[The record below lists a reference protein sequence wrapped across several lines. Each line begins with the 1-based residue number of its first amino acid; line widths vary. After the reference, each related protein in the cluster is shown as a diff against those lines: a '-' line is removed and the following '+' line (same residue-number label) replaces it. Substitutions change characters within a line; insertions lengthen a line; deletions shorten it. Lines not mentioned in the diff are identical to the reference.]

1 MPATYAASTELD
13 AVNQILSSVGQA
25 PVTTLDLQNPEVAI
39 VLTTLREVNKQV
51 QAEGWNYNVERGY
64 EFTPDSTTKHIA
76 YPTNVLQLDTTK
88 YKHRDDFDP
97 VRRDGKFYD
106 RLKHTYEWDDTIEAD
121 VTWLFEFEDIP
132 PAIQLYIT
140 ARAARL
146 AANKMVGDTTLFQLL
161 QEQEIQTRAA
171 ALEYDCN
178 QADYSI
184 FGWRDGE
191 NYYNNYQPFHA
202 LIR

>member
-88 YKHRDDFDP
+88 QKHRDDFDP
-97 VRRDGKFYD
+97 VRRNGKFYD
-106 RLKHTYEWDDTIEAD
+106 RLKHTYEWDDVIEAD
-121 VTWLFEFEDIP
+121 VTWLFEFEDVP

-161 QEQEIQTRAA
+161 QEQELQTRAA

-178 QADYSI
+178 QGDYSI

-191 NYYNNYQPFHA
+191 NHYNNYQPFHA

>member
-25 PVTTLDLQNPEVAI
+25 PVTTLNLQNPEVAI
-39 VLTTLREVNKQV
+39 VLTTLREVNRQV
-51 QAEGWNYNVERGY
+51 QAEGWNFNVERGY
-64 EFTPDSTTKHIA
+64 PFTPDSVTKHIK
-76 YPTNVLQLDTTK
+76 YPSNVLQLDTNT
-88 YKHRDDFDP
+88 YEHRDDFQP

-106 RLKHTYEWDDTIEAD
+106 KYKHTYEWDKAIEAD
-121 VTWLFEFEDIP
+121 VTWLCDFEDVP

-140 ARAARL
+140 ARAARM
-146 AANKMVGDTTLFQLL
+146 AANKMVGDTGLFQLL
-161 QEQEIQTRAA
+161 QEQEVQTKAA
-171 ALEYDCN
+171 AIEYDCN

-184 FGWRDGE
+184 FGWHDGE
-191 NYYNNYQPFHA
+191 NYYNNYQPYNA

>member
-88 YKHRDDFDP
+88 SKHRDDFDP

-106 RLKHTYEWDDTIEAD
+106 RLKHTYEWDNAIEAD
-121 VTWLFEFEDIP
+121 VTWLFEFEDVP

-161 QEQEIQTRAA
+161 QEQELQTRAA

-202 LIR
+202 LMR

>member
-1 MPATYAASTELD
+1 MPAPYAASTELD

-51 QAEGWNYNVERGY
+51 QAEGWNFNIERGVK
-64 EFTPDSTTKHIA
+64 FPPDASTKEIK
-76 YPTNVLQLDTTK
+76 YPTDVLQLDTTTAT
-88 YKHRDDFDP
+88 HRDEYNP
-97 VRRDGKFYD
+97 VRRNGKFYD
-106 RLKHTYEWDDTIEAD
+106 KTKHTFKWDKTIEAD
-121 VTWLFEFEDIP
+121 VTKLFDFEDVP

-146 AANKMVGDTTLFQLL
+146 ASNKMVGDTTLYQLL

-178 QADYSI
+178 QADHSI
-184 FGWRDGE
+184 FGWREGE
-191 NYYNNYQPFHA
+191 NFYNNFQPFHA
-202 LIR
+202 LMR

>member
-51 QAEGWNYNVERGY
+51 QAEGWNFNVERGY
-64 EFTPDSTTKHIA
+64 QFNPDASTKEIV
-76 YPTNVLQLDTTK
+76 YPTNVLQLDTYTPT
-88 YKHRDDFDP
+88 HRDDFKP
-97 VRRDGKFYD
+97 VRRNGKFYD
-106 RLKHTYEWDDTIEAD
+106 KLKHTYQWDNAIEAD
-121 VTWLFEFEDIP
+121 VTWLFEFEDVP

-146 AANKMVGDTTLFQLL
+146 ASNKMVGDTTLFQLL

-184 FGWRDGE
+184 FGWREGE
-191 NYYNNYQPFHA
+191 NYYNNYQPYHA

>member
-51 QAEGWNYNVERGY
+51 QAEGWNFNVERGY
-64 EFTPDSTTKHIA
+64 TFSPDASTKEIK
-76 YPTNVLQLDTTK
+76 YPTNVLQLDLDTNV
-88 YKHRDDFDP
+88 YKDQYNP

-106 RLKHTYEWDDTIEAD
+106 KFNHTYQWDNEIQAD
-121 VTWLFEFEDIP
+121 VTWLFEFEDVP

-146 AANKMVGDTTLFQLL
+146 ASNKMVGDTTLFQLL
-161 QEQEIQTRAA
+161 QEQELQTRAA
-171 ALEYDCN
+171 AIEYDCN

-184 FGWRDGE
+184 FGWRDGA
-191 NYYNNYQPFHA
+191 NYYNNYQPYHA

>member
-51 QAEGWNYNVERGY
+51 QAEGWNFNVERGY
-64 EFTPDSTTKHIA
+64 PFTPDSSTKEIK
-76 YPTNVLQLDTTK
+76 YPTNVLQLDT
-88 YKHRDDFDP
+88 YVYQHRDDFNP
-97 VRRDGKFYD
+97 VRRNGKFYD
-106 RLKHTYEWDDTIEAD
+106 KHKHTYKWESAILAD
-121 VTWLFEFEDIP
+121 VTWLFDFEDVP

-146 AANKMVGDTTLFQLL
+146 ASNKMVGDSTLFQLL

-191 NYYNNYQPFHA
+191 NYYNNYKPYHA